1 LAFHCDGCKSWVH
14 SNCLHSGPPNSVL
27 GDNYF
32 TFMCS
37 SCNGGKETYTRMKV
51 TWIQVVSLS
60 LYNLAQTSM
69 GKQGFFKWKEDICLF
84 IDKHW
89 DSFFGESKK
98 KTNQWTCTVG
108 SVLSAGNPIRFQ
120 SGHGIFKDSGWWR
133 LVDPTQAPEYVPGAV
148 IINTPIFNSI
158 IPYCIYEYKPRR
170 LPFGSGRSGSRRR
183 SHMVHAR
190 NARLNQRYIY
200 IYIHKFFS
208 QHQQEANLSEE
219 KSPIDSPVSNVSNVS
234 NIAQDSPRPS
244 SPSSSISSLV
254 RTSRP
259 NTQKKRRSTPP
270 SPSMLSVMNRTPR
283 IFCTNV
289 VGRGEWGVMGIGL
302 FTNICSNPPEAME
315 DTSSSVASVPPSIK
329 PNVTKS
335 MFLPEKRETKPIVAA
350 EEDDKPKNICGIPLV
365 ETKGSGSKACFYY
378 PYGWHLIKIRMMN
391 LYEERKL
398 VKKLLHHS
406 KVEDDVD
413 GRRLRRK
420 LLLRQ
425 KKRQLGLSVF
435 NFDDTVRRLLSREQN
450 LIIPTSDGPKYNPV
464 VQRGEHRV
472 LDRFLSSDPKLYG
485 ADESRRTF
493 KQKLVG
499 SNELTSEQQLIVS
512 PYTQRILK
520 PFIRRDFETKP
531 PKLKVLIEIVENYHK
546 SDTTWQ
552 ADVASPIDYCYVRP
566 RHIPT
571 INALCRHFF
580 WPGIDLS
587 ESLQYPDFSVVA
599 LYKKMVV
606 GFGFLV
612 PDVSFNQA
620 YISFLLVHPDWQ
632 HAGIG
637 TFMLYHLMQTC
648 MGKDVTLHVSASNP
662 AMLLYQ
668 RFGFKPE
675 RFEADFYDK
684 YLPPDDREC
693 AHAFFM
699 RLRR

>member
-1 LAFHCDGCKSWVH
+1 MSEVEQVDVDVTSTEDSAEKDKNLSKCAYCECAKDGILAFHCDGCKSWVH

-148 IINTPIFNSI
+148 IINTPK
-158 IPYCIYEYKPRR
+158 YKPRR

-190 NARLNQRYIY
+190 NARLKKAALI
-200 IYIHKFFS
+200 
-208 QHQQEANLSEE
+208 QEANLSEE

-244 SPSSSISSLV
+244 SPSSSISSLDFKTQHTKEAKIDPTLPLNAISDESDTEDILHQRGGEGGV
-254 RTSRP
+254 GGDGHRT
-259 NTQKKRRSTPP
+259 
-270 SPSMLSVMNRTPR
+270 
-283 IFCTNV
+283 
-289 VGRGEWGVMGIGL
+289 
-302 FTNICSNPPEAME
+302 AME

-350 EEDDKPKNICGIPLV
+350 EEDDKP
-365 ETKGSGSKACFYY
+365 
-378 PYGWHLIKIRMMN
+378 KIRMMN